1 MILKKLRIIL
11 IYSVSSVIIILL
23 IFFCVFKYLKIKKKP
38 QEITSIR
45 ITFREGLNIHET
57 AMLLENNKIL
67 KKSDFFEACDNKEL
81 KNEFEFLKNE
91 SENKYFALEG
101 YLFPDTY
108 DFIKNEEPISV
119 IRKFLKNFELKTKN
133 LKIPKN
139 FSLEQILTIAS
150 FLEAESNPEDGP
162 KVSSVIHNRLEI
174 LKSNKKNKFGEYIDC
189 LQLDST
195 MYYPYRTKEEAP
207 YNFKSI
213 YNTYEIKNLPP
224 GPICSPG
231 LKFINDAI
239 NPEKTDYY
247 YFCNDKNGKTYFA
260 RDYKT
265 HYKNLKLAGLRD

>member
-1 MILKKLRIIL
+1 MIFKRLKGFL
-11 IYSVSSVIIILL
+11 ICFLVLAVSLVS
-23 IFFCVFKYLKIKKKP
+23 FFVFKYLKDKKRAQNFK
-38 QEITSIR
+38 SIR

-57 AMLLENNKIL
+57 AAILEENGIV
-67 KKSDFFEACDNKEL
+67 KKSDFFEACDNQEL
-81 KNEFEFLKNE
+81 KNEFKFLKNE
-91 SENKYFALEG
+91 SKDKYFALEG

-108 DFIKNEEPISV
+108 DFLKNEEPVSV
-119 IRKFLKNFELKTKN
+119 IKKFLKNFESKTKN

-150 FLEAESNPEDGP
+150 FLEAESNPNDGA
-162 KVSSVIHNRLEI
+162 KVSSVIHNRLNT
-174 LKSNKKNKFGEYIDC
+174 LKFDGKNNFGEQGFNF

-213 YNTYEIKNLPP
+213 YNTYEIKGLPP

-231 LKFINDAI
+231 LRFINDAI

-247 YFCNDKNGKTYFA
+247 YFCNDKEGKTYFA
-260 RDYKT
+260 KDYQT
-265 HYKNLKLAGLRD
+265 HCKNLKLAGLR

>member
-1 MILKKLRIIL
+1 MIFKRLKGAL
-11 IYSVSSVIIILL
+11 IGFLL
-23 IFFCVFKYLKIKKKP
+23 LAVALTCFFVFKYLKDKKRAQNFK
-38 QEITSIR
+38 SIR

-57 AMLLENNKIL
+57 AAILEENGIV

-81 KNEFEFLKNE
+81 KSEFKFLQNE
-91 SENKYFALEG
+91 SKNKYFALEG

-108 DFIKNEEPISV
+108 DFFKNEEPILV
-119 IRKFLKNFELKTKN
+119 IKKFLKNFELKTKN
-133 LKIPKN
+133 LKIPKE

-150 FLEAESNPEDGP
+150 FLEAESNPNDGP
-162 KVSSVIHNRLEI
+162 KVSSVIHNRLKT
-174 LKSNKKNKFGEYIDC
+174 LKSKSKNKFGESIDS

-195 MYYPYRTKEEAP
+195 MYYPYRTQEEAP

-260 RDYKT
+260 KDYQT
-265 HYKNLKLAGLRD
+265 HCKNLKLAGLR